1 MTAEIGQLALCLALA
16 LALVQSASGLIGVR
30 SPAAASVAS
39 GAAMGLFVFVAL
51 AFGALTYAF
60 VTSDFSVLDVANNS
74 HTLKPLIYKIT
85 GVWGNHEGSMLLWVL
100 VLAVYSAAIAFL
112 GRGGMKLTSAA
123 LGVQGLLAFAFLLFI
138 LFTSNPFLRLD
149 PPPFEGAGL
158 NPLLQ
163 DPGLAFHPP
172 TLYTGYVGFSATFS
186 YAAAALITGNSDAG
200 WARAARPFMLIAWI
214 ALTLGIAGGSWW
226 AYYTLGWGGFWFWDP
241 VENASLMPWLIG
253 TALLHSALA
262 TERTG
267 AFRSWTL
274 LLAIAAFSLSLIGT
288 FLVRSGVLSS
298 VHAFANDPARGVF
311 ILGMI
316 GAAVL
321 GALGLFAWRAPKLE
335 GGATFDP
342 VSRETALLLNNV
354 FLAAVTTAV
363 FVGTLFPLF
372 YRALTGRDLSVGPP
386 YYALTFAPIFLGL
399 LVLVPFGPRLAWRR
413 GDPKEAARI
422 LIPAMLAAVTA
433 AFIVLAIVAPRM
445 LLGVGAFSAVACLV
459 GIGWF
464 RMARRSRWGIALAF
478 LLAAISIAVVAM
490 FARSTPHTFFAM
502 GAFAIAAWVMAAS
515 VVDARSRRRS
525 VFTPAAIAAILAHAG
540 LGITLIGVAGTT
552 LWRSEALQVLGPNET
567 MTIDGYTLRLHGVTR
582 VDGPNYQAARALIE
596 VRENDRVIAAMAPER
611 RFYPVEQQDSTETAI
626 RSTGFSDLYVALGDD
641 RGGGKWVIRAYVN
654 PLAPF
659 IWAGAGVMALGGLA
673 GLWGRLRVM
682 FAPRLAPQAA
692 E

>member
-1 MTAEIGQLALCLALA
+1 MTGEIGQLALSLALA

-30 SPAAASVAS
+30 HAGAASVAS
-39 GAAMGLFVFVAL
+39 GAALGSFVFVAL
-51 AFGALTYAF
+51 AFGALTVAF
-60 VTSDFSVLDVANNS
+60 VTSDFSILDVADNS

-100 VLAVYSAAIAFL
+100 VLAVYSAAIAL
-112 GRGGMKLTSAA
+112 LTRGGAKLTSAA
-123 LGVQGLLAFAFLLFI
+123 LGVQGMLAVAFLLFI

-186 YAAAALITGNSDAG
+186 YAAAALITGDSDSG

-214 ALTLGIAGGSWW
+214 ALTAGIAGGSWW

-316 GAAVL
+316 AVAVL
-321 GALGLFAWRAPKLE
+321 GALTLFAWRAPKLE
-335 GGATFDP
+335 SGATFEP
-342 VSRETALLLNNV
+342 ISRETALLLNNV

-386 YYALTFAPIFLGL
+386 YYALTFAPIFMAL

-413 GDPKEAARI
+413 GDLKEAVRA
-422 LIPAMLAAVTA
+422 LMPA
-433 AFIVLAIVAPRM
+433 
-445 LLGVGAFSAVACLV
+445 LGA
-459 GIGWF
+459 
-464 RMARRSRWGIALAF
+464 
-478 LLAAISIAVVAM
+478 
-490 FARSTPHTFFAM
+490 
-502 GAFAIAAWVMAAS
+502 
-515 VVDARSRRRS
+515 
-525 VFTPAAIAAILAHAG
+525 AAIAALIVLTFAAPRTLAGAGAFAVAAWLIVASVIDLAKRGRWNVIPAGAFAAALAHAG
-540 LGITLIGVAGTT
+540 LGVTLIGIAGTT
-552 LWRSEALQVLGPNET
+552 LWRSEALEVLGPGDT
-567 MTIDGYTLRLHGVTR
+567 MNIDGYTLRLHGVTR
-582 VDGPNYQAARALIE
+582 ADGPNYVAARALIE
-596 VRENDRVIAAMAPER
+596 VRRDGRVIAAMAPEKR
-611 RFYPVEQQDSTETAI
+611 IFPAEQQDKTETAI
-626 RSTGFSDLYVALGDD
+626 RSTGFSDLYIALGDQRD
-641 RGGGKWVIRAYVN
+641 GGRWVIRAYVN

-659 IWAGAGVMALGGLA
+659 IWAGAGVMALGGLMS
-673 GLWGRLRVM
+673 LWGRLRVS
-682 FAPRLAPQAA
+682 FAPKLAPQAA